1 MTDARNNPPGRSA
14 PFVRKLG
21 NVSVDRVLS
30 GTSEVPS
37 ALARR
42 STPRLAKGPKNPKVR
57 VPTMNQPMPTRTSK
71 ISQRL
76 VLIPEEEV
84 IAEET
89 SDQPGRMGL
98 SSAEQLSKEERAD
111 KFPRVTSYLVAD
123 HFRLKATAEYVRVNH
138 SARVR
143 MYDEALF
150 VDYLLPLRPGNG
162 VLARVQSSLG
172 DNRTMERLID
182 ISEQGDHH
190 YEYFSELESEQQTG
204 GGGEQNEGF
213 DPSEP
218 QDFSPRG
225 HSPPTF
231 GRQAHHKPT
240 EQDEQLL
247 KQQEEGRISR
257 FLSHAAMF
265 VFNYGVVVF
274 WNFTE
279 SQEKAILADL
289 TLQSR
294 ELAKKAVDGDD
305 VETEE
310 FNFTYT
316 QEETRPRIFNDMIT
330 LTNNNH
336 MIKLA
341 MAHAIAQST
350 KLSGFEERMQS
361 KMRDVKTVP
370 KTLALT
376 GELGMKREQVLRIY
390 GALFKLRVDVN
401 LSSNVLDTPDIFWE
415 SEPSLAPV
423 YAALREY
430 LEIDQRILVLNER
443 CSVFLELTQML
454 ADSVAEFNMDRITV
468 VIIVLILLSIVVS
481 LTEIAVRYLLL
492 RRIHH

>member
-1 MTDARNNPPGRSA
+1 
-14 PFVRKLG
+14 
-21 NVSVDRVLS
+21 
-30 GTSEVPS
+30 
-37 ALARR
+37 
-42 STPRLAKGPKNPKVR
+42 
-57 VPTMNQPMPTRTSK
+57 MNQPMPTRTSK

-76 VLIPEEEV
+76 VLIPEEETRDEKKDGYG
-84 IAEET
+84 A
-89 SDQPGRMGL
+89 GL
-98 SSAEQLSKEERAD
+98 GEGLTSAEQLSREERAGQY
-111 KFPRVTSYLVAD
+111 PRVTSYLVAD
-123 HFRLKATAEYVRVNH
+123 LFKLKETADYLRRNH
-138 SARVR
+138 SARIR

-150 VDYLLPLRPGNG
+150 VDYLLPLLPGNG

-190 YEYFSELESEQQTG
+190 YEYFSELESNQPAG
-204 GGGEQNEGF
+204 HSGEQNDDF

-225 HSPPTF
+225 KSPPTF
-231 GRQAHHKPT
+231 GRKSTRKET
-240 EQDEQLL
+240 EQNESLR
-247 KQQEEGRISR
+247 KQQEESKVSR
-257 FLSHAAMF
+257 YLTHAAMF
-265 VFNYGVVVF
+265 VLNYGVVVF

-294 ELAKKAVDGDD
+294 ALAVRPVDGDD

-310 FNFTYT
+310 FNFTYSV
-316 QEETRPRIFNDMIT
+316 QESRPRIFNDMIT
-330 LTNNNH
+330 LTNNSH

-341 MAHAIAQST
+341 MTHSIAQST
-350 KLSGFEERMQS
+350 KLSGFEERMQA
-361 KMRDVKTVP
+361 KMRDVKAVP

-376 GELGMKREQVLRIY
+376 GELGIKREQVLRIY
-390 GALFKLRVDVN
+390 GTLFKLRVDVN

-430 LEIDQRILVLNER
+430 LEIDPRILVLNER
-443 CSVFLELTQML
+443 CSVFLEMTQIL

-468 VIIVLILLSIVVS
+468 IIIVLILLSILVS

-492 RRIHH
+492 RRFHK

>member
-1 MTDARNNPPGRSA
+1 M
-14 PFVRKLG
+14 RKLG

-42 STPRLAKGPKNPKVR
+42 LGPKLR

-71 ISQRL
+71 MSQRL
-76 VLIPEEEV
+76 VLIPEEEYRDEK
-84 IAEET
+84 ADG
-89 SDQPGRMGL
+89 SDPTLGHRVGL
-98 SSAEQLSKEERAD
+98 TSAEQLSREERAGQY
-111 KFPRVTSYLVAD
+111 PRVTSYLVAD
-123 HFRLKATAEYVRVNH
+123 LFKLKETADYLRRNH
-138 SARVR
+138 SARIR

-150 VDYLLPLRPGNG
+150 VDYLLPLLPGNG

-190 YEYFSELESEQQTG
+190 YEYFSELESNQPAG
-204 GGGEQNEGF
+204 HSGEQNDDF

-225 HSPPTF
+225 KSPPSF
-231 GRQAHHKPT
+231 GRQSHHRKDT
-240 EQDEQLL
+240 EQSEQIR
-247 KQQEEGRISR
+247 KQQEESKVSR
-257 FLSHAAMF
+257 YLTHAAMF
-265 VFNYGVVVF
+265 VLNYGVVVF

-289 TLQSR
+289 ILQSR
-294 ELAKKAVDGDD
+294 ALAVRPMDVDD

-310 FNFTYT
+310 FHFTYAVK
-316 QEETRPRIFNDMIT
+316 ESRPRIFNDMIT
-330 LTNNNH
+330 LTNNSH

-341 MAHAIAQST
+341 MTHAIAQST
-350 KLSGFEERMQS
+350 KLSGFEERMQA
-361 KMRDVKTVP
+361 KMRDVKAVP

-376 GELGMKREQVLRIY
+376 GELGIKREQVLRIY
-390 GALFKLRVDVN
+390 GTLFKLRVDVN

-430 LEIDQRILVLNER
+430 LEIDPRILVLNER
-443 CSVFLELTQML
+443 CSVFLEMTQIL

-468 VIIVLILLSIVVS
+468 IIIVLIILSILVS

-492 RRIHH
+492 RRYHK